1 MPPRLRLEEAG
12 ELADGT
18 MVSAGDVLE
27 SIGRA
32 IKAAPGQTIFA
43 VALCEP
49 ATGRPN
55 LAIGTCADDGESLF
69 DEQGFPRVLVK
80 AAWSHLDRIR
90 QEDGCEC
97 VEVRWTHGDTH
108 GDIEISRLAEDHPYA
123 IALMAQ
129 AIERHAA
136 EAGWPRGTATRQ

>member
-1 MPPRLRLEEAG
+1 MPRGLRLEEI
-12 ELADGT
+12 EDLADDT
-18 MVSAGDVLE
+18 MISASDVLD

-32 IKAAPGQTIFA
+32 IGAARGQEVFA

-49 ATGRPN
+49 ATRRPN
-55 LAIGTCADDGESLF
+55 LGIGTRSDDGESLF
-69 DEQGFPRVLVK
+69 DEQGFPRILVK

-90 QEDGCEC
+90 RDGGCEC
-97 VEVRWTHGDTH
+97 VEIRWTHGDTH
-108 GDIEISRLAEDHPYA
+108 GDIEINRLAEDHPYA